1 MKHAALTHL
10 LLLLVAFAA
19 FDDFCAAA
27 TSDAADDLAAAEDN
41 EYVASTCS
49 PAEDPRGVS
58 TSPPP
63 CLPAADCGICE
74 SPVGAGAV
82 PRDVGVPTDLSPLYV
97 FTSMRC

>member
-1 MKHAALTHL
+1 MRHAALTHL

-27 TSDAADDLAAAEDN
+27 TSDAADDLAAAENN
-41 EYVASTCS
+41 EYVTSTFS

-58 TSPPP
+58 TLPPP
-63 CLPAADCGICE
+63 SLPAADCGTCE
-74 SPVGAGAV
+74 SPVGAAAA
-82 PRDVGVPTDLSPLYV
+82 PREVGLPADLSPLYV